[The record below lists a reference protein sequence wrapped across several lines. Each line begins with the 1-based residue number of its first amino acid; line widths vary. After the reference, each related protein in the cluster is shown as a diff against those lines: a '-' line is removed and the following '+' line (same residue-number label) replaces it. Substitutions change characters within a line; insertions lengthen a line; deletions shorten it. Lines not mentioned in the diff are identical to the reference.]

1 MRVKKLPIENT
12 LTFFTPDWTQS
23 VERPFVAGGIAAGFP
38 SPADDFSELRISL
51 DQTLVKH
58 KEATFYAKVKGNSMV
73 DAGIQDGDILVIDRS
88 LEPANNKIAV
98 CYLDGAF
105 TVKRILF
112 QKDGL
117 YLIPENKNFLP
128 IKITEENE
136 LIVWGI
142 VTYVI
147 KGV

>member
-1 MRVKKLPIENT
+1 MRVKKLTTENT

-58 KEATFYAKVKGNSMV
+58 KEATFYAKVKGNSMI
-73 DAGIQDGDILVIDRS
+73 DAGIHDGDILVIDRS

-105 TVKRILF
+105 TVKRILV
-112 QKDGL
+112 QK
-117 YLIPENKNFLP
+117 
-128 IKITEENE
+128 
-136 LIVWGI
+136 
-142 VTYVI
+142 
-147 KGV
+147 